1 MIQFIRAS
9 AASPRPVAT
18 QGLSGRLR
26 APALVSSGMVW
37 VGTSLVETSDHLQ
50 DTSTR
55 ILGLPALDGWALIGG
70 ATLVALFLV
79 IWALL
84 RRGRRRGSSEDTF
97 DSSGRPAR

>member
-1 MIQFIRAS
+1 M
-9 AASPRPVAT
+9 
-18 QGLSGRLR
+18 
-26 APALVSSGMVW
+26 
-37 VGTSLVETSDHLQ
+37 ETSEHLQ
-50 DTSTR
+50 DSSTR

-70 ATLVALFLV
+70 ATLAALFLV